1 MCSVSL
7 SLFCFFEHQL
17 WVTDQ
22 RLLVVG
28 FCQIRNTQK
37 LNVSTFKRNL
47 EEQVYHFTS
56 SFIIFPTGL
65 IRVKPGTNQAD
76 FQPTANWTHA
86 FCACVRGV
94 SGLFQQISIVNI
106 LYSNGETET
115 KIYEVNAATKQRL
128 LTILNVDNF
137 HYFEQLMLVWKYS
150 HQKTPNKLARLLLSI
165 GPTVGHLLGVFITR
179 HYTRY
184 HSCSNNIVH
193 NDNTHTIFLKL
204 QCCLRFVLQFYS
216 LFTLH
221 ICCLS

>member
-7 SLFCFFEHQL
+7 SLFCFFEHHL

-37 LNVSTFKRNL
+37 WNLSTFKRNL

-65 IRVKPGTNQAD
+65 IRVKPGTHQAD
-76 FQPTANWTHA
+76 FQELAVRKTDGVVVLHKKKKLCSNIPHRLQPTANWTRA

-94 SGLFQQISIVNI
+94 SELFQQISIVNI

-115 KIYEVNAATKQRL
+115 KI
-128 LTILNVDNF
+128 
-137 HYFEQLMLVWKYS
+137 
-150 HQKTPNKLARLLLSI
+150 
-165 GPTVGHLLGVFITR
+165 
-179 HYTRY
+179 
-184 HSCSNNIVH
+184 CSNEAAFAYH
-193 NDNTHTIFLKL
+193 FE
-204 QCCLRFVLQFYS
+204 CW
-216 LFTLH
+216 
-221 ICCLS
+221 